1 MIVVNSFM
9 LALVLVVLIAAPPAL
24 AEEISYTWNS
34 DSGTDDE
41 VVADHNV
48 SVMFVADTV
57 NTTTTWTYA
66 VNGTVVQTG
75 ASNSCNITFGDF
87 PPSYFV
93 SVNGTG
99 LYGVTPDY
107 IWQVVCQRELATGS
121 VETFPEYA
129 DDLQDSI
136 SGEPNFEKF
145 CKVIVLPFTGTF
157 GSIFYLF
164 VFGTPLLMLYIRQDS
179 LATPTTIMFL
189 FGSMMLFM
197 LPAQWQAIG
206 GALMVLGLLGAL
218 FKLFKERER

>member
-1 MIVVNSFM
+1 V
-9 LALVLVVLIAAPPAL
+9 LVLVVLIAAPSAL

-34 DSGTDDE
+34 DSGTGDE
-41 VVADHNV
+41 VVADYGV
-48 SVMFVADTV
+48 AVMFVTDTV
-57 NTTTTWTYA
+57 NATDIWTWA
-66 VNGTVVQTG
+66 VNGSLYQTG
-75 ASNSCNITFGDF
+75 ASNSCNVTFVEFDVHN
-87 PPSYFV
+87 V
-93 SVNGTG
+93 SVYGTG
-99 LYGVTPDY
+99 AYGVTPDHV
-107 IWQVVCQRELATGS
+107 WVVVCHRELATGS
-121 VETFPEYA
+121 VETFP
-129 DDLQDSI
+129 DHSVDLQDSI
-136 SGEPNFEKF
+136 SGEPDFEEF
-145 CKVIVLPFTGTF
+145 CKVIVSPFTGTF